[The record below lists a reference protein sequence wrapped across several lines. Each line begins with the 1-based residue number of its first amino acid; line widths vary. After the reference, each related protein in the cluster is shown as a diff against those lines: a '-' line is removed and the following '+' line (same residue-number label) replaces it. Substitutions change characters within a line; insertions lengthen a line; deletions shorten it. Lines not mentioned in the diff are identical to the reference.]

1 LTKLLVRKNANKFSG
16 GRNLTIKNEAE
27 FILKIR
33 NKYHK
38 QVNNR
43 TATYM

>member
-1 LTKLLVRKNANKFSG
+1 MLMKKNASKILG
-16 GRNLTIKNEAE
+16 GRNLTFKNEAE

-38 QVNNR
+38 QINNR
-43 TATYM
+43 TATYI